1 MFVIIDNLNEI
12 FSFQGNFVAPTV
24 ITKLEDSCDVMQEEI
39 FGPVTVVVPFD
50 NFSEVSEIIKK
61 AMHFCKIQKCE
72 SFDFDSELV

>member
-1 MFVIIDNLNEI
+1 MFATIDKDQEATRRLNEI

-61 AMHFCKIQKCE
+61 AKHLFV
-72 SFDFDSELV
+72 SHELL